1 MPDDLT
7 DTIRENASGPKSARG
22 DSISLE
28 QHSLTE
34 QIEAD
39 RYLSSKQA
47 TKAKNLGLR
56 IVKIVPPGV

>member
-7 DTIRENASGPKSARG
+7 DTIRENASGPKSAKG

-47 TKAKNLGLR
+47 AKTKNLGLR
-56 IVKIVPPGV
+56 LTKIVPPGV

>member
-7 DTIRENASGPKSARG
+7 DTIRENASGPKSAKG

-47 TKAKNLGLR
+47 AKAKNLGLR
-56 IVKIVPPGV
+56 ITKIVPPGV

>member
-7 DTIRENASGPKSARG
+7 DTIRENASGPKSAKG

-47 TKAKNLGLR
+47 AKAKNLGLR
-56 IVKIVPPGV
+56 IMKIVPPGV